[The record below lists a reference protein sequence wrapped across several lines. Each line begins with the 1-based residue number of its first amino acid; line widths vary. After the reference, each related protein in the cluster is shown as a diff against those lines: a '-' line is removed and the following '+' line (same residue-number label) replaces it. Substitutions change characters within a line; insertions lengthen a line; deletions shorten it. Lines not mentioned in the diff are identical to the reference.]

1 LDTFSAISARLDRL
15 PLAKFHYQVI
25 IALGFVFFFEFAD
38 LNTFA
43 YAAPQMR
50 QQFGMSIDHVAWIT
64 SITFLGMFIG
74 ATFGGRFADRA
85 GRRTGLALAVGVF
98 SVFSLL
104 NATAWNVPSLLAIR
118 FLTGIGLSAMTVCAN
133 TYLVEIMPKSYR
145 GKAQSIVSF
154 AGHLGIPAMAF
165 SASLLVP
172 IGDNG
177 WRFVF
182 LVGAIG
188 LIALPLVL
196 RLPESPRWLMV
207 QGRHCEATTITR
219 AIEAKVSATAGQL
232 PALQPVIGTSARQV
246 QKLPYKALFKGAM
259 VKRSLLISAL
269 WIFTTLGYYG
279 FLSWVPTL
287 LATQGISVVKSLF
300 YTTLMT
306 LGAAPGALLAWP
318 ISNWLGRRRGIAFV
332 CVLIAAFGV
341 LFGFSSTPI
350 MVVLFG
356 FCVSALLMAFGAQ
369 MYLYSPENF
378 PTSLRNSGNGL
389 TYGMGRL
396 ANVAGPLIIAAIFNS
411 YNYQA
416 VFIYIALCWLLSA
429 ILVIFFAPKQ
439 PDIEVPQSAGAALA
453 QPLRNY
459 ETASSY
465 AVD

>member
-1 LDTFSAISARLDRL
+1 M
-15 PLAKFHYQVI
+15 PLARFHYRVI
-25 IALGFVFFFEFAD
+25 LALGFVFFFEFAD

-50 QQFGMSIDHVAWIT
+50 LQFGMSINHVAWIT

-85 GRRTGLALAVGVF
+85 GRRTGLAIAVGVF
-98 SVFSLL
+98 SFFSLL
-104 NATAWNVPSLLAIR
+104 NATAWNVPSLLVIR

-133 TYLVEIMPKSYR
+133 TYLVEIMPRSYR

-154 AGHLGIPAMAF
+154 GGHLGIPAMAF
-165 SASLLVP
+165 MASILVP
-172 IGDNG
+172 MGDNG
-177 WRFVF
+177 WRLVF

-207 QGRHCEATTITR
+207 QGRHSEAAAITGR
-219 AIEAKVSATAGQL
+219 IETKVSATAGTL
-232 PALQPVIGTSARQV
+232 PLLDPLEEAPGPQV
-246 QKLPYKALFKGAM
+246 EKLPYKALFRGAM
-259 VKRSLLISAL
+259 AKRTLLIAAL

-287 LATQGISVVKSLF
+287 LATQGISIVKSLL

-332 CVLIAAFGV
+332 CVLIAVFGM
-341 LFGFSSTPI
+341 LFGISSAPV
-350 MVVLFG
+350 MVVLLG

-369 MYLYSPENF
+369 MYLYSPEMF

-396 ANVAGPLIIAAIFNS
+396 ANVAGPLIIAAIFNA

-429 ILVIFFAPKQ
+429 VLVICFGPRQ
-439 PDIEVPQSAGAALA
+439 QVSATPERTGAATT
-453 QPLRNY
+453 PPVHNS
-459 ETASSY
+459 ETMPVC